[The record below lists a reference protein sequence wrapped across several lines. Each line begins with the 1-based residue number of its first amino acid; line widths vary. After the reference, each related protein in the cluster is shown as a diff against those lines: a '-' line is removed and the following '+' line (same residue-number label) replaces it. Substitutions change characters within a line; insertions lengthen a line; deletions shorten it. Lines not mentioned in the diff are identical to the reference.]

1 MTRRDWAGRW
11 GPTLDGLCVLFML
24 IGLTYWIICGGN
36 R

>member
-11 GPTLDGLCVLFML
+11 GPTLDGLIAGFALLGAVLMV
-24 IGLTYWIICGGN
+24 IGG